1 MKSGIK
7 HIFLIGLFL
16 FAAHVNFAQSVE
28 SSVFTFEEYISIV
41 KEHHPMAYVSELKGN
56 EAQYLIQEGKGG
68 FDPKLNGNLNQKYFD
83 GKQYYS
89 HLHAG
94 LKVPTWFGITV
105 QAGYDENSGVRL
117 NPEAYTSNTGLWSAG
132 LAIELGNGLFIDQRR
147 ADLKQAKIY
156 ANSTEMEQKL
166 MMNQLVFDASVAYYD
181 WFKAYNTFTI
191 YQEAVENAT
200 ARFEN
205 VRGLSKFGDKPSVD
219 TLKALIFLQERQL
232 NLEIAQ
238 LELTNKRA
246 LLEVFLWQDGF
257 IPLEISEGLRPMSYE
272 EFETSIPPL
281 VSAEMIDS
289 LALYHPDFIIS
300 QNKIEVSKIDY
311 RLKREQL
318 KPSVQLKYNALS
330 TNGNQTP
337 FADYSVSNY
346 KWGATV
352 SYPIFTRKERAKTKL
367 AKLKLEQQ
375 ESQLELKSAEL
386 NYKIQTSFNVWSSTV
401 NQYEIYA
408 KSILNYSSLLQ
419 SEITLFQIGEGS
431 MFLVNQR
438 DQELIEAQLKLIKI
452 AVDNKLGE
460 VWYNYAR
467 VNP

>member
-1 MKSGIK
+1 MKRVIQ
-7 HIFLIGLFL
+7 HILLLYVTILT
-16 FAAHVNFAQSVE
+16 AQLSFSQDTA
-28 SSVFTFEEYISIV
+28 SSILTFEEYISIV
-41 KEHHPMAYVSELKGN
+41 KEHHPMAYTAELKGN
-56 EAQYLIQEGKGG
+56 EAQYLIMQGKGG

-83 GKQYYS
+83 NKQYYS

-117 NPEAYTSNTGLWSAG
+117 NPEDYTSNTGLWSAG

-156 ANSTEMEQKL
+156 ANSTEMEQRL
-166 MMNQLVFDASVAYYD
+166 MLNQLVFDASVAYYD
-181 WFKAYNTFTI
+181 WFKSFNAFQIN
-191 YQEAVENAT
+191 QEAVETAT

-205 VRGLSKFGDKPSVD
+205 IRGLAKFGDKPSVD

-232 NLEIAQ
+232 NLEISR
-238 LELTNKRA
+238 LELENKRA

-272 EFETSIPPL
+272 EFDVSMPPL
-281 VSAEMIDS
+281 LSAEIVDS
-289 LALYHPDFIIS
+289 LAVQHPDFIIS
-300 QNKIEVSKIDY
+300 QNKIEASKIDY

-346 KWGATV
+346 NWGATF
-352 SYPIFTRKERAKTKL
+352 SYPIFTRKERAKVQL

-401 NQYEIYA
+401 TQYEIYR
-408 KSILNYSSLLQ
+408 KSILNYTNLLQ
-419 SEITLFQIGEGS
+419 SEVTLFQIGEGS

-438 DQELIEAQLKLIKI
+438 DQELIDARLKLIKI
-452 AVDNKLGE
+452 AVENKLGE

-467 VNP
+467 VNF

>member
-1 MKSGIK
+1 MKLNLAYIVV
-7 HIFLIGLFL
+7 FWATV
-16 FAAHVNFAQSVE
+16 FAAHVGLTQTDNGSLL
-28 SSVFTFEEYISIV
+28 TFEEYIAIV
-41 KEHHPMAYVSELKGN
+41 KENHPMAYVSELKGN
-56 EAQYLIQEGKGG
+56 EASYLIQEGRGG

-117 NPEAYTSNTGLWSAG
+117 NPEDYTSNTGLWSAG

-156 ANSTEMEQKL
+156 ANSTQMEQQL

-181 WFKAYNTFTI
+181 WFKAYNTFII

-205 VRGLSKFGDKPSVD
+205 VKGLSEFGDKPSID

-232 NLEIAQ
+232 NFEIAR
-238 LELTNKRA
+238 LELDNKRA
-246 LLEVFLWQDGF
+246 MVEVFLWQDGF
-257 IPLEISEGLRPMSYE
+257 IPLEISEDLHPLNYDA
-272 EFETSIPPL
+272 FVTSLPPL
-281 VSAEMIDS
+281 MSPEMMDS
-289 LALYHPDFIIS
+289 LALQHPDFIIA
-300 QNKIEVSKIDY
+300 QNKIELAKIDY

-346 KWGATV
+346 NWGATV
-352 SYPIFTRKERAKTKL
+352 SYPIFTRKERAKANL
-367 AKLKLEQQ
+367 AQLKLEQQ
-375 ESQLELKSAEL
+375 ETQLELKGAEL

-401 NQYEIYA
+401 NQYEIYRR
-408 KSILNYSSLLQ
+408 SILNYTNLLQ
-419 SEITLFQIGEGS
+419 SEITLFEIGEGS

-438 DQELIEAQLKLIKI
+438 DQELIEARLKLIKI

-467 VNP
+467 VRI